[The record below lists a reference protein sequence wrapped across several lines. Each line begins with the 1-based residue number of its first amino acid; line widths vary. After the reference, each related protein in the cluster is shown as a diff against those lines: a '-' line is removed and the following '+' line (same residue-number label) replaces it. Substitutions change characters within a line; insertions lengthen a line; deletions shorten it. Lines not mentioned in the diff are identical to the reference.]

1 MALNPFFLQ
10 GSSSEQRLVQS
21 LINEQLKMYGV
32 EVTYIPR
39 KLINVDNIF
48 TEVESSKFDDNY
60 SIEAYVNTY
69 EGYAGGGDILT
80 KFGMSLKDE
89 VTLTISKERFE
100 DFISPFLAAEPDSE
114 VPLSTRPREGDLIY
128 FPLGQRLFEVKF
140 VEHEDPFYQL
150 GKNYVYQLKCEL
162 FEYEDEVIDTSI
174 DDIDRQIEDEGYIT
188 TLKLIGIGV
197 TATASAVINTGYI
210 RQVFLNNDGSGFTSP
225 PVITFEDPLDS
236 TGTTATAVGILTTV
250 GGITSLKEIVLTNAG
265 AGYTTIPNILI
276 QGGGGTGAAA
286 TCSINPAIVGV
297 GSTGVV
303 SLTVDTA
310 GSGYPI
316 APTVTIARPDAGA
329 TATATVGASGTIT
342 EFTITSGGEAYVAAP
357 TVTISQPNRSGS
369 ISSFRLNTA
378 GIKTDNVYSQI
389 PGHSSLNSTGV
400 GGFSG
405 SHGQDYEVGDIVTFV
420 GNNGGVSAAG
430 TESRIRI
437 DSVNSDGQVLGF
449 TQLYGGYDYEVSV
462 SSSAGLYEA
471 ENISGSMNGD
481 GLRLRVELVESVV
494 GTTATGTAVVGAAGS
509 ISSITLTN
517 AGGGYTKSPDAN
529 APTVTVSN
537 ANQFKNPGVVQ
548 ATAVAAVNTSDQV
561 SSIRIT
567 DPGSG
572 YVSVPV
578 VTISDPTTI
587 VGIGTYQF
595 NEIIRGSTSGA
606 EARVKSWDDMTN
618 TLKVS
623 YVTGTFRE
631 GENIV
636 GTASSAVYSMSSYN
650 ADDTYDKYTEND
662 EIESEADDILDFTE
676 SNPFGVF

>member
-197 TATASAVINTGYI
+197 TATASAVINTGYV

-225 PVITFEDPLDS
+225 PVITFEDPLDN
-236 TGTTATAVGILTTV
+236 TGTTATAIGILTTV

-265 AGYTTIPNILI
+265 AGYTTVPNILI

-303 SLTVDTA
+303 SITVDTA

-316 APTVTIARPDAGA
+316 APTVTIPRPDAGA

-342 EFTITSGGEAYVAAP
+342 EFTITSGGESYVAAP

-369 ISSFRLNTA
+369 ISSFRL
-378 GIKTDNVYSQI
+378 
-389 PGHSSLNSTGV
+389 
-400 GGFSG
+400 
-405 SHGQDYEVGDIVTFV
+405 E
-420 GNNGGVSAAG
+420 
-430 TESRIRI
+430 
-437 DSVNSDGQVLGF
+437 
-449 TQLYGGYDYEVSV
+449 
-462 SSSAGLYEA
+462 
-471 ENISGSMNGD
+471 
-481 GLRLRVELVESVV
+481 
-494 GTTATGTAVVGAAGS
+494 
-509 ISSITLTN
+509 
-517 AGGGYTKSPDAN
+517 
-529 APTVTVSN
+529 
-537 ANQFKNPGVVQ
+537 
-548 ATAVAAVNTSDQV
+548 
-561 SSIRIT
+561 
-567 DPGSG
+567 
-572 YVSVPV
+572 
-578 VTISDPTTI
+578 
-587 VGIGTYQF
+587 
-595 NEIIRGSTSGA
+595 
-606 EARVKSWDDMTN
+606 
-618 TLKVS
+618 
-623 YVTGTFRE
+623 
-631 GENIV
+631 
-636 GTASSAVYSMSSYN
+636 
-650 ADDTYDKYTEND
+650 
-662 EIESEADDILDFTE
+662 
-676 SNPFGVF
+676 